1 MKCPGQDSRFWKQD
15 AIYEAKCPECG
26 GAVEF
31 FKDDT
36 ARNCSHCGH
45 RFVNP
50 EMDFGCAA
58 YCQFAEQCLGSLPE
72 EVKEKQQY
80 LLKDKVGMEL
90 RRMLMHLPKHMQL
103 VQTTVRYAE
112 RIGKDV
118 AGDLGVIIMASY
130 LMHSSL
136 GKMEDT
142 SLPKEY
148 NTQSILEKLGAEK
161 TLIEKV
167 NSIIE
172 EAPRADQS
180 NSLEAQ
186 VIHDAYHLASLEEYE
201 LTSEDSQLL
210 EERIGSEFITAPG
223 RSLARKIL
231 VN

>member
-36 ARNCSHCGH
+36 TRICSHCGH

-72 EVKEKQQY
+72 EIKEKQQD

-90 RRMLMHLPKHMQL
+90 RRMLMHLPKLMQL
-103 VQTTVRYAE
+103 VQKTVRYAE

-130 LMHSSL
+130 LIHSRL
-136 GKMEDT
+136 GNMDSF

-167 NSIIE
+167 GSIIE
-172 EAPRADQS
+172 EAPRADQNS
-180 NSLEAQ
+180 SLEAQ
-186 VIHDAYHLASLEEYE
+186 VTHDAYHLASLEEYE
-201 LTSEDSQLL
+201 LTSKDNQLS
-210 EERIGSEFITAPG
+210 EELIDSEFITEPG
-223 RSLARKIL
+223 RNLAQKIL
-231 VN
+231 LN